1 MDLLSTHHVA
11 IFTRDL
17 PRMEEFYTQTLGM
30 PVTRR
35 WDDVNI
41 IFIDVGSTQI
51 ELIGRESI
59 EGEQHPR
66 PIGQGVGINHLSLR
80 VGNTEEAFRELV
92 EKGVSVLREPSDFQ
106 TVRIAFFTDPDGNV
120 LELVQEL
127 DGEPTVQR

>member
-41 IFIDVGSTQI
+41 VFIDVGSTQI

-66 PIGQGVGINHLSLR
+66 PIGQGVGINHLALR